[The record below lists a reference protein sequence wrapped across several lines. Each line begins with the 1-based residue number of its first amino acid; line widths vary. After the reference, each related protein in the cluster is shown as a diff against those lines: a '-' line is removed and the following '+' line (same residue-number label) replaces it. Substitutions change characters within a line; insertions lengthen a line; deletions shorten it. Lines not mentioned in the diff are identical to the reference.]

1 MAKITQKDR
10 VLQISTPLGDDFL
23 LPRRMIV
30 REGISELFSIDMEV
44 LHEEDKDRYQTTIVK
59 PESILGKSVSI
70 TVGLSNKDKRH
81 FSGIVNRLSQGSRSE
96 AFSFY
101 RISIVPHV
109 WQLTQ
114 NSQSRIFQDMK
125 VPDILKKVFDG
136 YTIIDKMTGDHKPR
150 NYCVQY
156 RETDFDFASRIMEEE
171 GIFYFF
177 RNEDGMDKLVLGDTA
192 DAHID
197 CPNKSDFTYLNTEL
211 GGKHDPYPIMTW
223 KLDHELQTGKITLWD
238 HQFEK
243 PQENF
248 SIEEMSRHDMN
259 GNREMEL
266 YDFPGAYA
274 KRYDGIDKGGS
285 EQPDQLV
292 NIYSERGKAA
302 GILRDARDAYFAVSH
317 GTARC
322 ATFTSG
328 HKFKLNGH
336 PTKDFNKSHVLLTV
350 EHVVNQSPEYMSGAT
365 PDIVYENTFTCIP
378 IGEGAPTF
386 RPKVKTPKPIVHGTQ
401 TATVVGKPGDE
412 EIFTD
417 KYGRIKVMFHW
428 DREQK
433 KDPSSSCWLRVARD
447 LAGNKWGTMHI
458 PRVGQEVLVDFL
470 HGDPDQPIAVGSVY
484 NAETMPHYEL
494 PKFKTLTYIKTRTTP
509 DDGKGYNEL
518 RFEDKANKEQVFVRS
533 QKRMDVRVRGSL
545 YETCGGSR
553 NEVIGLKQENQPG
566 GNLAVTVAGNYD
578 LHVKEAMYIG
588 IDDKQNEGIKGDVV
602 EGYDSNQ
609 QTVVKSKV
617 EINAREIT
625 LEGSQK
631 VTLRVGSS
639 CVVVDMMGVKIQG
652 PMTKINCG
660 DSASPTGPA
669 IIDAPLDAETSDTGE
684 PGYLER
690 PRRGG
695 GGGRRRRT
703 LNGQHAPS
711 VTYHPSTASQPAHYR
726 VGGDHVRVEGNDA
739 FVGNALSDLSTLYNT
754 PTGRNTMD
762 NINNGTHNT
771 TIRELPLA
779 SAPGV
784 GGGQATRVNQA
795 GSTTPGTGSDT
806 IIEYAP
812 TYTPVYTDQNGNPVN
827 GVRPAVL
834 GHEMGHAAHNDTGNN
849 LRNNPEPAEP
859 GSNEEESQTIGIH
872 GHANDPNTENTLI
885 RELGGDYQRTDHD
898 FNVISD

>member
-1 MAKITQKDR
+1 MEKITQKDR
-10 VLQISTPLGDDFL
+10 VLQISTPLGDDFF

-44 LHEEDKDRYQTTIVK
+44 LHQEGKDRYQTTIVK
-59 PESILGKSVSI
+59 PESILGQSVSV
-70 TVGLSNKDKRH
+70 TVTLTDKDKRH
-81 FSGIVNRLSQGSRSE
+81 FSGIVNRLSQGSRTA

-101 RISIVPHV
+101 RISIVPHI
-109 WQLTQ
+109 WPLTQ
-114 NSQSRIFQDMK
+114 SSQSRVFQDMK

-136 YTIIDKMTGDHKPR
+136 YSIIDKMTGDHKPR

-211 GGKHDPYPIMTW
+211 GGSHDPHPIMTW
-223 KLDHELQTGKITLWD
+223 KVDHELQTGKITLWD
-238 HQFEK
+238 HHFEK

-259 GNREMEL
+259 GNQEMEL

-302 GILRDARDAYFAVSH
+302 GILRDLRDAYFAVSH
-317 GTARC
+317 GMARA
-322 ATFTSG
+322 ATFTTG

-336 PTKDFNKSHVLLTV
+336 PTKDFNKSHLLLTV

-365 PDIVYENTFTCIP
+365 PDIVYENNFTCIP
-378 IGEGAPTF
+378 IGEGAPNF
-386 RPKVKTPKPIVHGTQ
+386 RPKVKTRKPIVHGTQ

-566 GNLAVTVAGNYD
+566 GNLAITVAGCYD
-578 LHVKEAMYIG
+578 LHVKESNYIG
-588 IDDKQNEGIKGDVV
+588 IDADLNETVKGNVAEDFQ
-602 EGYDSNQ
+602 GNHSTQ
-609 QTVVKSKV
+609 VKSKR
-617 EINAREIT
+617 ELNAQEIT
-625 LEGSQK
+625 LEAMSKITLKVGGSFVSIDLSG
-631 VTLRVGSS
+631 VTISGPMVKINSGGAGMGTTPA
-639 CVVVDMMGVKIQG
+639 DMMEPV
-652 PMTKINCG
+652 
-660 DSASPTGPA
+660 
-669 IIDAPLDAETSDTGE
+669 DAEPSDTGE
-684 PGYLER
+684 PGYLEK
-690 PRRGG
+690 PRKGG
-695 GGGRRRRT
+695 GGGRKKKTINGRHAPPFATKTLPNGDIQVGNGIVIKKSPTDPNFQQKALDDLTTMSNYPAGMDT
-703 LNGQHAPS
+703 LNG
-711 VTYHPSTASQPAHYR
+711 
-726 VGGDHVRVEGNDA
+726 
-739 FVGNALSDLSTLYNT
+739 
-754 PTGRNTMD
+754 
-762 NINNGTHNT
+762 INNSGKTTNIQHKPAGGNNYTPSDVAGALPKGDKFGGTT
-771 TIRELPLA
+771 GT
-779 SAPGV
+779 
-784 GGGQATRVNQA
+784 
-795 GSTTPGTGSDT
+795 GTGSGGTVGWNPDNAAT
-806 IIEYAP
+806 NAKRPRDVGLHHELSHA
-812 TYTPVYTDQNGNPVN
+812 DHASNGQYDIT
-827 GVRPAVL
+827 
-834 GHEMGHAAHNDTGNN
+834 HNDPSQPK
-849 LRNNPEPAEP
+849 NPHK
-859 GSNEEESQTIGIH
+859 EESNTIDQDNEYRKQRGVH
-872 GHANDPNTENTLI
+872 TRKDHTEL
-885 RELGGDYQRTDHD
+885 
-898 FNVISD
+898 